1 MSAVIT
7 KKQKNCIMILGAIA
21 AVFGA
26 VAGASGL
33 VLREKYLMFDDQDWD
48 VDVISGFTEG
58 YFGVM
63 SGFIVS
69 LSNGSLPVF
78 ALIKIPYLL
87 FVFFLFY

>member
-7 KKQKNCIMILGAIA
+7 KRQKNSILILGAIA
-21 AVFGA
+21 GVFGA

-33 VLREKYLMFDDQDWD
+33 LLREKYLTFDQNWD

-63 SGFIVS
+63 SGFMVS
-69 LSNGSLPVF
+69 LSDILR
-78 ALIKIPYLL
+78 
-87 FVFFLFY
+87 

>member
-33 VLREKYLMFDDQDWD
+33 VLRERYLMFDDQDWD

-69 LSNGSLPVF
+69 LSNDFVTSLR
-78 ALIKIPYLL
+78 AD
-87 FVFFLFY
+87 

>member
-7 KKQKNCIMILGAIA
+7 KRQKNSILILGAIA
-21 AVFGA
+21 GVFGA

-33 VLREKYLMFDDQDWD
+33 LLREKYLTFDQDWD

-63 SGFIVS
+63 SGFMVS
-69 LSNGSLPVF
+69 LADILR
-78 ALIKIPYLL
+78 
-87 FVFFLFY
+87 

>member
-7 KKQKNCIMILGAIA
+7 KRQKNSILILGAIA
-21 AVFGA
+21 GVFGA

-33 VLREKYLMFDDQDWD
+33 LLREKYLTFDQDWD

-63 SGFIVS
+63 SGFMVS
-69 LSNGSLPVF
+69 LSDILR
-78 ALIKIPYLL
+78 
-87 FVFFLFY
+87 